1 MASIPDFDSLPK
13 VEGMPPGCAWGVF
26 DKDGKKDVYGTLNLL
41 TPDVVKAAYSELK
54 DGVSVSMNWPI
65 GAIKTPGFGRK
76 GLVHNVINFMDTP
89 LPLHGYDD
97 ELEFNTQCSSQWDS
111 LCHFHHQPSQSG
123 YNGTKT
129 KIAEL
134 KQEYGDEDLDQK
146 LPTLNHWHK
155 RGGLVARGVFI
166 DFKRWADEQGRK
178 FNPFDSDRITVD
190 DIEAVAKHQGV
201 IFKPGDVII
210 IRSGF
215 TEGLTGISAEKQGEL
230 MGSHRTCGVT
240 GNAET
245 AKWFWNKHFAAVAGD
260 MIAFEHIP
268 AIDPETGKETDIS
281 GLVLHQY
288 FLALFGMPIGELW
301 DLKALSE
308 MCAKLKRYTFLL
320 TSSPLNVPGSIGS
333 PPNAL
338 AVF

>member
-1 MASIPDFDSLPK
+1 M
-13 VEGMPPGCAWGVF
+13 
-26 DKDGKKDVYGTLNLL
+26 L
-41 TPDVVKAAYSELK
+41 TPEVVKNAYSELK
-54 DGVSVSMNWPI
+54 DGVSVSLNWPI

-76 GLVHNVINFMDTP
+76 GLVHKVMSFVDSP
-89 LPLHGYDD
+89 LAAHGYDD
-97 ELEFNTQCSSQWDS
+97 EVEFNTQCSSQWDS
-111 LCHFHHQPSQSG
+111 LCHFHHQASASG
-123 YNGTKT
+123 YNGVQTSV
-129 KIAEL
+129 EQL
-134 KQEYGDEDLDQK
+134 KQDYGNEDREQK
-146 LPTLNHWHK
+146 LPTLNHWHS
-155 RGGLVARGVFI
+155 RGGMVARGVFI
-166 DFKRWADEQGRK
+166 DWKKWAEENGKD
-178 FNPFDSDRITVD
+178 FDPFTDAKLTVQ
-190 DIEAVAKHQGV
+190 DIETIAKKQGV
-201 IFKPGDVII
+201 EFKHGDVII

-215 TEGLTGISAEKQGEL
+215 TEGLTGKSGEDQEKL

-240 GNAET
+240 GTTEA

-268 AIDPETGKETDIS
+268 PINEETGKEDTVA

-308 MCAKLKRYTFLL
+308 TCAKLNRYSFML
-320 TSSPLNVPGSIGS
+320 TSVPLNVPGGIGS